1 MENQSLET
9 IEKQELSLEKEL
21 EEKLYS
27 RNTTKFGVDL
37 NPIVSLTTILLIV
50 ILSLYVLISQQ
61 GWFGLSP
68 AIDTFNQMTSWIV
81 SNMDWVFI
89 LSGNFFVGLAIYL
102 ALSKL
107 GRIRI
112 GGLHAKP
119 EFSNFAWYAMLIS
132 AGMGIGLMFWAVGE
146 PLTHLNVVPPIFNN
160 VNQPAQ
166 AMAVTFLHWGLHP
179 WAIYAVLALAISYFA
194 YNKKLPLSL
203 RSVFYPLFKEKV
215 FGHLGDV
222 IDIVAVLATLFG
234 LATSLG
240 LGVQQINGGM
250 NYLFGMPISPLF
262 QVILI
267 IVITAIATISILSGI
282 DKGVRILSEWN
293 MRIAFAFMALIF
305 LLGPSAYIIRLF
317 SNSFGLY
324 LGELLPAAFFLSTND
339 AGASAWQG
347 GWTVFYLAWWISW
360 SPFVAMFIARVSK
373 GRTIKEFILAV
384 LIVPSMLSFV
394 WLSVFGGTAMQ
405 VDTATNG
412 ALFSVVQSD
421 YSIALFEMIQTM
433 DISFLKGVFSVV
445 LSIIGTV
452 LVVSFFVTS
461 SDSGSIVVNSITSG
475 GRLKTPAR
483 QRVFWAGL
491 EGFVAALLLIV
502 GGNEALGAL
511 QAAVIA
517 TGLPFAI
524 IILLMSILLI
534 FSLQKTYQRQKR
546 LRDEQMVLKAI
557 EDSALDI
564 DMELVYREERKRKER
579 LRRRQKQIEKEEK
592 ERNASI

>member
-1 MENQSLET
+1 MDKET
-9 IEKQELSLEKEL
+9 LDVIEKQELSLEKEL
-21 EEKLYS
+21 EEKLFS
-27 RNTTKFGVDL
+27 RNTNKFGVDL
-37 NPIVSLTTILLIV
+37 NPIVSLTTIILIV

-61 GWFGLSP
+61 GWFGLRP
-68 AIDTFNQMTSWIV
+68 AIETFNLMTSWIV

-89 LSGNFFVGLAIYL
+89 LSGNVFVVIAIYL
-102 ALSKL
+102 ALSRL

-146 PLTHLNVVPPIFNN
+146 PLTHLNVVPPIFESSNL
-160 VNQPAQ
+160 PAQ

-215 FGHLGDV
+215 FGRLGDV

-250 NYLFGMPISPLF
+250 NYLFGLPISTLF

-267 IVITAIATISILSGI
+267 IAITAIATISIISGI
-282 DKGVRILSEWN
+282 DKGVRVLSEWN
-293 MRIAFAFMALIF
+293 MRIAFTLMLLVF
-305 LLGPSAYIIRLF
+305 LLGPTIFIIRLF
-317 SNSFGLY
+317 SNSIGLY
-324 LGELLPAAFFLSTND
+324 IGSIIPSAFFLSMD
-339 AGASAWQG
+339 DGGARAWQG
-347 GWTVFYLAWWISW
+347 AWTVFYLAWWISW

-373 GRTIKEFILAV
+373 GRTIREFILAV

-405 VDTATNG
+405 VDASTNG
-412 ALFSVVQSD
+412 ALFSLVQSD
-421 YSIALFEMIQTM
+421 YSIALFEMIQRM
-433 DISFLKGVFSVV
+433 DMGMLRGVISVI

-452 LVVSFFVTS
+452 LVIAFFVTS

-491 EGFVAALLLIV
+491 EGFVAALLLII

-524 IILLMSILLI
+524 IILFMSILLI
-534 FSLQKTYQRQKR
+534 ISLQKTYHRQKR
-546 LRDEQMVLKAI
+546 MRDEQMVLRAI

-564 DMELVYREERKRKER
+564 DMEPVYREERKRRQRIK
-579 LRRRQKQIEKEEK
+579 RRQKQKEKEEK